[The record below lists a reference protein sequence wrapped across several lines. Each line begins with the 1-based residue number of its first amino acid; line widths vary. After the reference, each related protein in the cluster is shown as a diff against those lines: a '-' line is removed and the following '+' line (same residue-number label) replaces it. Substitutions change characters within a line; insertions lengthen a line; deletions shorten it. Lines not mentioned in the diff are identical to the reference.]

1 MNKKGGDS
9 VQKFA
14 RYLINHIVLDFDGDI
29 TMEMV
34 NAMLLEDGGQVAHDL
49 RAKLLAEGGAN
60 DFLLVLA
67 DCLKE
72 FLHEGITEDLVKDQV
87 AFYLDA

>member
-1 MNKKGGDS
+1 M
-9 VQKFA
+9 QKFS
-14 RYLINHIVLDFDGDI
+14 RYLIEHLVLDFDGDI
-29 TMEMV
+29 TMELV
-34 NAMLLEDGGQVAHDL
+34 NELLLEDGSQVAHDL
-49 RAKLLAEGGAN
+49 RARLIAEGGAN

-72 FLHEGITEDLVKDQV
+72 FMREGINEELVSEQV